1 MRRILIISTML
12 LLPLLS
18 WAGIY
23 SKLEAQCG
31 EAFGGLVKKLV
42 IKDLPQFDMV
52 VVSDFESDNAALNP
66 NISYSKVDLSES
78 RRTAYVQAPDGS
90 WGLKLVFK
98 DGGFNRLKLYDRV
111 RLDLNG
117 CRVAKV
123 AGTDAMYV
131 TDLTPLNVVD
141 CERGTAEGV
150 AVKEKSIAELT
161 AKDLFTRV
169 TLKDIEFVFR
179 DGALVNIAEFHGQY
193 VPEIHSA
200 YKSKMIS
207 NCDGACCVLRDAQ
220 GKSIYMA
227 VNTKCAWAREA
238 VPQGAGSLTG
248 VLVWE
253 RNRRY
258 GDKEAKFYIR
268 PMFREDIA
276 VDTKKKT
283 ALWKHYIAWLP
294 EKIDGNNFDFENA
307 GFGPE
312 GINDRLLNNVGPIS
326 YLSYNAGNGKI
337 RKAGSFNSLLTHDG
351 SGVVNGGA
359 IKTYATLNQW
369 YQWGPKG
376 EVVGTNAI
384 IVEFSTAKVKATHLQ
399 FAFDICGSDNNLLSC
414 RGLPARWKVE
424 YSVNDGDF
432 VPLREA
438 DGTQTFG
445 LRPMP
450 AVEKF
455 DKRYNHTYQMMYDHG
470 LGLQQH
476 LYNLPSEAIGKDKVV
491 IRITP
496 ANDRFFHLSKDTT
509 RDAED
514 PKANSKVKSNNKS
527 NATFRLGS
535 VFVDYK

>member
-1 MRRILIISTML
+1 MRKILIISAL
-12 LLPLLS
+12 ILFPLIS

-31 EAFGGLVKKLV
+31 EAHGGLVKKLM
-42 IKDLPQFDMV
+42 IRNLPQFDMV
-52 VVSDFESDNAALNP
+52 VVSDFESDNTALNP
-66 NISYSKVDLSES
+66 NVKFDVVDLTES
-78 RRTAYVQAPDGS
+78 KRTAYVQAIDGS

-123 AGTDAMYV
+123 DGTDALYV
-131 TDLTPLNVVD
+131 TDLTPLNVVS

-150 AVKEKSIAELT
+150 TVKEKFISELT
-161 AKDLFTRV
+161 SKDLFTRV
-169 TLKDIEFVFR
+169 TVKDIEFVFR
-179 DGALVNIAEFHGQY
+179 DGAFVNIAEFHGQY
-193 VPEIHSA
+193 VPEIHAA
-200 YKSKMIS
+200 YKDKMIS
-207 NCDGACCVLRDAQ
+207 KCDGACCVLRDAQ

-238 VPQGAGSLTG
+238 APQGIGSLSG

-258 GDKEAKFYIR
+258 GDRQAKYYIR

-276 VDTKKKT
+276 VDMKKKS

-312 GINDRLLNNVGPIS
+312 GINDRLLNNVGPLS

-337 RKAGSFNSLLTHDG
+337 RKAGSYNSLLSRDG
-351 SGVVNGGA
+351 SGNVSGGS

-369 YQWGPKG
+369 YQWGADG
-376 EVVGTNAI
+376 EIAGTNSI
-384 IVEFSTAKVKATHLQ
+384 FVEFSTAKIKATQLQ
-399 FAFDICGSDNNLLSC
+399 FAFDICGSDGNLLSC

-424 YSVNDGDF
+424 YSVNDGEF
-432 VPLREA
+432 VALREA
-438 DGTQTFG
+438 DGTETFG

-450 AVEKF
+450 APATF

-476 LYNLPSEAIGKDKVV
+476 LYNLPSEVIGKEKVV

-496 ANDRFFHLSKDTT
+496 ASDRFFHLSKDTT

-514 PKANSKVKSNNKS
+514 PNANSKVKSNNKS

>member
-1 MRRILIISTML
+1 ML
-12 LLPLLS
+12 LFPLLS

-23 SKLEAQCG
+23 SKLEAQCS

-66 NISYSKVDLSES
+66 NVAYNKVDLSES

-179 DGALVNIAEFHGQY
+179 DGALVNIAEFHSQY

-238 VPQGAGSLTG
+238 VPQGAGSLSG

-258 GDKEAKFYIR
+258 GDQEAKFYIR

-312 GINDRLLNNVGPIS
+312 GINDRLLNNVGPLS

-337 RKAGSFNSLLTHDG
+337 RKAGSYNSLLSRDG
-351 SGVVNGGA
+351 SGNVSGGS

-369 YQWGPKG
+369 YQWGADG
-376 EVVGTNAI
+376 EIAGTNSI
-384 IVEFSTAKVKATHLQ
+384 FVEFSTAKIKATQLQ
-399 FAFDICGSDNNLLSC
+399 FAFDICGSDGNLLSC

-424 YSVNDGDF
+424 YSVNGGDF

-476 LYNLPSEAIGKDKVV
+476 LYNLPSEVIGKDKVV

>member
-1 MRRILIISTML
+1 MRKILIISAL
-12 LLPLLS
+12 ILFPLIS

-31 EAFGGLVKKLV
+31 EAYGGLVKKLM
-42 IKDLPQFDMV
+42 IRNLPQFDMV
-52 VVSDFESDNAALNP
+52 VVSDFESDNTALNP
-66 NISYSKVDLSES
+66 NVKFDVVDLTES
-78 RRTAYVQAPDGS
+78 KRTAYVQAIDGS

-123 AGTDAMYV
+123 EGTDALYV
-131 TDLTPLNVVD
+131 TDLTPINVVS

-150 AVKEKSIAELT
+150 TVKEKFISELT
-161 AKDLFTRV
+161 SKDLFTRV
-169 TLKDIEFVFR
+169 TVKDIEFVFR
-179 DGALVNIAEFHGQY
+179 DGAFVNIAEFHGQY
-193 VPEIHSA
+193 VPEIHAA
-200 YKSKMIS
+200 YKDKMIS

-238 VPQGAGSLTG
+238 APQGIGSLSG

-258 GDKEAKFYIR
+258 GDRQAKYYIR

-276 VDTKKKT
+276 VDMKKKS

-294 EKIDGNNFDFENA
+294 EKIDGNNFDFEKA

-312 GINDRLLNNVGPIS
+312 GINDRLLNNVGPLS

-337 RKAGSFNSLLTHDG
+337 RKAGSYNSLLSRDG
-351 SGVVNGGA
+351 SGNVSGGS

-369 YQWGPKG
+369 YQWGANG
-376 EVVGTNAI
+376 DIVGTNSI
-384 IVEFSTAKVKATHLQ
+384 FVEFSTAKIKATQLQ
-399 FAFDICGSDNNLLSC
+399 FAFDICGSDGNLLSC
-414 RGLPARWKVE
+414 RGLPTRWKVE
-424 YSVNDGDF
+424 YSVNDGEF
-432 VPLREA
+432 VAIREA
-438 DGTQTFG
+438 DGTETFG

-450 AVEKF
+450 APATF

-476 LYNLPSEAIGKDKVV
+476 LYNLPSEVIGKEKVV

-496 ANDRFFHLSKDTT
+496 ASDRFFHLSKDTT